1 MKRYRIVFILLTCC
15 FVVGNSWAQVSSSDL
30 SINGEN
36 LSWLEVADILQGQIS
51 GKLYYNQAD
60 FDSIRFSIRKSNSS
74 LRSILNELF
83 DNTAFLYTIYEDN
96 SIFITKEQTIAINLP
111 VGFFSYE
118 SDEEK
123 VEEEIPAFMF
133 NDAAIAEER
142 NLESRLFTIGQSNG
156 NGLTGEAKIS
166 GYIKDAATGEPMI
179 GALIYKENPPIG
191 TATNQLGFYSITLP
205 KGRHELFIQSIG
217 MRDTKRQIMLRGD
230 GKLDIELLEEI
241 RALREIVIDSERD
254 QNINSFKMGVEK
266 LDIRTLKQIPTAFGE
281 TDVLR
286 VALTLPGVQSV
297 GESTTGLNVRGGS
310 TDQNLILYNDATIY
324 NPSHLFG
331 FFSAF
336 NPDVLKSVEIYKSGI
351 PANYGGRLSSVLEI
365 ATKDGNKKKFSAS
378 GGIGSLTTRLALE
391 MPLIKEKMSLTLSG
405 RATYSDWLLRFVPD
419 ESIQNSK
426 ASFYDLTAH
435 LNYNIDEKNS
445 LDVTGYFSNDR
456 FKLNADTTYNYQN
469 RALSIKWKHVFKDK
483 LFGVFS
489 TSYSGYKYDIYS
501 SENPVESFDLKY
513 NIDQLHTKMDFNFFP
528 NETHEIDF
536 GISGIYYEVLPGSF
550 LPRGS
555 DSLVVP
561 IDNEEERGLET
572 AIYVGDR
579 IKLNSKLSVYLGLRY
594 SMFNAIGP
602 REIYTYAEGLP
613 KEESSIVDTTY
624 HGSGPYHTYHGPEY
638 RASLRYLLGDNASIK
653 LSYNKMRQYIHM
665 LSNTTSISPTDTWKL
680 SDPNI
685 EPQIGNQYAIGVYKN
700 FRSSAIET
708 SIEAYYKDSKNS
720 LDYKRGANLIANEI
734 IETDVVPTEGMAYGV
749 ELLIKKMKGKVNGWV
764 SYTYSRS
771 FLRTVSEFPSE
782 TINNGDYYPSNY
794 DKPHDFTVVGNY
806 KFSRRFNIG
815 LNATYST
822 GRPITLPLAKYDL
835 RETER
840 LYYSDRN
847 QYRIPDYFR
856 LDLSINFEGNH
867 KVDKVAHGSWTL
879 AVYNLTGRRNAYSV
893 YFVSEDGFING
904 YQLSI
909 FGNPIP
915 TITYNFKF

>member
-1 MKRYRIVFILLTCC
+1 MLLVCC
-15 FVVGNSWAQVSSSDL
+15 FVVGNSWAQVSSSEL

-36 LSWLEVADILQGQIS
+36 LSWQEVADILQGQIS

-60 FDSIRFSIRKSNSS
+60 FDTLSFSIRKSNSS

-83 DNTAFLYTIYEDN
+83 DNTAFQYTIYKDN
-96 SIFITKEQTIAINLP
+96 SVFITKEQKITINLP

-123 VEEEIPAFMF
+123 VEEEIPSFMF
-133 NDAAIAEER
+133 NQAATADER
-142 NLESRLFTIGQSNG
+142 NLESMLFTIGQSNG
-156 NGLTGEAKIS
+156 NGRTRDAKIT

-179 GALIYKENPPIG
+179 GALIFKENPPVG
-191 TATNQLGFYSITLP
+191 AATNQLGFYSITLP
-205 KGRHELFIQSIG
+205 MGRHELLVQSIG

-230 GKLDIELLEEI
+230 GKLDVELLEEI

-254 QNINSFKMGVEK
+254 ENISSFNMGVQK
-266 LDIRTLKQIPTAFGE
+266 LGIRTLKQIPTAFGE

-286 VALTLPGVQSV
+286 VALTLPGIQSV

-445 LDVTGYFSNDR
+445 LDVTGYFSDDR

-469 RALSIKWKHVFKDK
+469 RAVSLKWKHMFKDK

-489 TSYSGYKYDIYS
+489 SSYSGYKYDIYS

-513 NIDQLHTKMDFNFFP
+513 NIDQLHTKLDFNFFP
-528 NETHEIDF
+528 NETHDIDF
-536 GISGIYYEVLPGSF
+536 GISGIYYQVLPGSF

-555 DSLVVP
+555 ESLVVP
-561 IDNEEERGLET
+561 IDNQEEGGLET
-572 AIYVGDR
+572 AVYVGDR
-579 IKLNSKLSVYLGLRY
+579 IKLGSKLSVYLGLRY

-602 REIYTYAEGLP
+602 RELYTYAGGLP

-624 HGSGPYHTYHGPEY
+624 YDSGPYHTYSGPEY

-708 SIEAYYKDSKNS
+708 SIEAYYKDSKNT
-720 LDYKRGANLIANEI
+720 LDYKSGANLIANKI
-734 IETDVVPTEGMAYGV
+734 VETEVVATEGMAYGV
-749 ELLIKKMKGKVNGWV
+749 EALIKKMKGKVNGWV

-771 FLRTVSEFPSE
+771 FLRTASEFPSE
-782 TINNGDYYPSNY
+782 TINNGEYYPSNY

-806 KFSRRFNIG
+806 KFNRRFNIG

-822 GRPITLPLAKYDL
+822 GRPITLPLAEYDL
-835 RETER
+835 REAER
-840 LYYSDRN
+840 LYYSNRN
-847 QYRIPDYFR
+847 QFRIPDYFR
-856 LDLSINFEGNH
+856 LDLSINIEGNH
-867 KVDKVAHGSWTL
+867 KVNKVAHGSWTL

-893 YFVSEDGFING
+893 YFASENGFING

-909 FGNPIP
+909 FGSPIP